1 MNENK
6 RREWVKNAIII
17 FLVIMLLLTFFS
29 NTIMNYSLPEI
40 SAQQI
45 SNGTLSE
52 QIRGSGTVEANQSYE
67 VKMGETRK
75 IASVEV
81 KVGDDVEKG
90 QTLMK
95 LEDSDSEELTTAEK
109 ELDTAEK
116 ALREAKKS
124 YQEALLSTG
133 FDYRTDELDIE
144 NQEEALAEL
153 KEDLSKIS
161 EYQKAYDSAKEEVRK
176 IQAEVRDIEKESK
189 EYQNTVAAISDE
201 NRYSELSADDY
212 AKLTAAKEKFEKAEK
227 AKTKTE
233 ENIKKYEAE
242 IASGGNQDAI
252 NSAKKAVEQKQ
263 LEINSLNSKLNDA
276 YLIEDPDMAAINE
289 LRQQITQAELE
300 LKYLNDDYNNELS
313 KSGEYAKNKQLLSGE
328 QQTLK
333 RNETSYDSAKKT
345 FEDLIAEIKR
355 DANQKAEDAENR
367 LTDAK
372 LRLEDAQAAE
382 AEAKEKAS
390 VTEDEQEKKIRDAE
404 TALEKAKIALSQ
416 KQKTDAVTSGKD
428 ALAIQALQD
437 GITDAEKDVA
447 DVEEKI
453 EKLKK
458 NSVGAEITAPV
469 GGKIIS
475 LGFVAGEEAPKETV
489 AATIEMSEKGYTMS
503 ITVTAEQARKVKS
516 GDTAEVQYFWGGDAN
531 VVLQSIKAD
540 EKNPSRSK
548 ILNFSVTG
556 DVTPGQTLQISMGS
570 KGQRYDYIV
579 PNSSIREDNNGKFVL
594 AVTAKS
600 SPLGNRYVAER
611 VAVEVL
617 ASDDTSSAVSGGFAG
632 GEMIISTSSKPIEA
646 GMQVRFA
653 EN

>member
-6 RREWVKNAIII
+6 KREWVKNAIII

-40 SAQQI
+40 SAQQV

-81 KVGDDVEKG
+81 KVGDEIEKG

-95 LEDSDSEELTTAEK
+95 LEDSDSEELTAAEGELAAAEK
-109 ELDTAEK
+109 T
-116 ALREAKKS
+116 LREAKKS
-124 YQEALLSTG
+124 YAEALLSVG
-133 FDYRTDELDIE
+133 ADYRADELDIE

-161 EYQKAYDSAKEEVRK
+161 EYQKAYDTAKEEVRK
-176 IQAEVRDIEKESK
+176 IQSEVREIEKESK
-189 EYQNTVAAISDE
+189 EYQDTASAVDDE
-201 NRYSELSADDY
+201 KRYSELGAEDY
-212 AKLTAAKEKFEKAEK
+212 ERLTAAKDKLDRAEK
-227 AKTKTE
+227 TKAKTE
-233 ENIKKYEAE
+233 ENIKDYESQL
-242 IASGGNQDAI
+242 SGNGEQSTAAARKAI
-252 NSAKKAVEQKQ
+252 EQKQ
-263 LEINSLNSKLNDA
+263 LEISNLENQIFNEQIKTAPDNAKISELQSSL
-276 YLIEDPDMAAINE
+276 
-289 LRQQITQAELE
+289 TQARLD
-300 LKYLNDDYNNELS
+300 LKYLEEDYNNAS
-313 KSGEYAKNKQLLSGE
+313 AKSGENARIKQKLSSE
-328 QQTLK
+328 QNTLK
-333 RNETSYDSAKKT
+333 YNQTSVDNAQKA
-345 FEDLIAEIKR
+345 FDDLVAEIKR
-355 DANQKAEDAENR
+355 EASQKAEDAENR
-367 LTDAK
+367 LEEAK

-382 AEAKEKAS
+382 EEAKTKAS
-390 VTEDEQEKKIRDAE
+390 VTEEEQEQKIREAE

-416 KQKTDAVTSGKD
+416 KQKQDAVDSGKSD
-428 ALAIQALQD
+428 LAIQALQD
-437 GITDAEKDVA
+437 GISDAEKGVA
-447 DVEEKI
+447 DVNEKI
-453 EKLKK
+453 EKLRK

-475 LGFVAGEEAPKETV
+475 LGFVAGEEAAKESV

-503 ITVTAEQARKVKS
+503 ITVTAEQARKVKA
-516 GDTAEVQYFWGGDAN
+516 GDTAEVQYFWGGEAN

-540 EKNPSRSK
+540 EKNPSKSK

-556 DVTPGQTLQISMGS
+556 DVTPGQSLQISMGS

-579 PNSSIREDNNGKFVL
+579 PNSSIREDSNGKFVL
-594 AVTAKS
+594 MVLAKS
-600 SPLGNRYVAER
+600 SPLGNRYTAER

-617 ASDDTSSAVSGGFAG
+617 ASDDTSSAVSGGFTG
-632 GEMIISTSSKPIEA
+632 GEMIIATSSKPIEA

-653 EN
+653 EG